1 VTYRCAFYFM
11 DEGIFRPLQAVA
23 ENSATAQLV
32 EDKLHPAMRF
42 ARPGNGD
49 RNRQAC
55 VVDDQSPP
63 GEPPSGVAH
72 AAAAGNPFGGPA
84 HHAGSWSRSG
94 HAGQV
99 VAPAGGRPGGGGK
112 RLCRAQA
119 ILFSPAG
126 ARALAIS
133 RTAMTDFLKRL
144 RLDVTVHGFRSSF
157 RDWAAETTASPIH
170 VIEMALAHQIGDAVE
185 RSYRRG
191 DLFDKRARFMSE
203 WAHYCTA
210 KRLTRQA
217 TSRRSVRGGYD
228 GQASQQTRPDDDAL
242 RQEIS

>member
-1 VTYRCAFYFM
+1 MAIAIAKHVWSMTRAPRASP
-11 DEGIFRPLQAVA
+11 RPA
-23 ENSATAQLV
+23 SRTTT
-32 EDKLHPAMRF
+32 
-42 ARPGNGD
+42 
-49 RNRQAC
+49 
-55 VVDDQSPP
+55 PP
-63 GEPPSGVAH
+63 GLLSAVLRIMRDHGRDRGTLGKWSLRRAGVLA
-72 AAAAGNPFGGPA
+72 
-84 HHAGSWSRSG
+84 
-94 HAGQV
+94 
-99 VAPAGGRPGGGGK
+99 
-112 RLCRAQA
+112 
-119 ILFSPAG
+119 AG

-157 RDWAAETTASPIH
+157 RDWAAETTASPNH